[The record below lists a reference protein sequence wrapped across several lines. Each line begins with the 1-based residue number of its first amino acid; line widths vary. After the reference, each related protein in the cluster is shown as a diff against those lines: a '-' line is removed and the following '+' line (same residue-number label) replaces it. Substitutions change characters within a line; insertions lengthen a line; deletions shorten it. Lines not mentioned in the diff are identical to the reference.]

1 MQRSWFNL
9 ETTWAVSLILV
20 GAIALAFSVTA

>member
-20 GAIALAFSVTA
+20 GAIALAFSVAA